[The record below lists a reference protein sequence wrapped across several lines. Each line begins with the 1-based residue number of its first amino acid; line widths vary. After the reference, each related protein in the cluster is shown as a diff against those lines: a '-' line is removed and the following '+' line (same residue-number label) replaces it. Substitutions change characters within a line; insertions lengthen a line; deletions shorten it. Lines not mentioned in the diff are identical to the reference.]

1 MIIMKVTCR
10 SSSVIKLKTLRS
22 SLFRCGE
29 PLAKNKE
36 LFKISAVGPLHT
48 SDINAWTMRQLDQI
62 GLCNCGPCVGKR
74 ALDDLP
80 DSGIG
85 LKVGKQVGL
94 NILVGSI
101 RTRETI

>member
-36 LFKISAVGPLHT
+36 LFQNIGGGALHT
-48 SDINAWTMRQLDQI
+48 SDINAWATRQLDQI
-62 GLCNCGPCVGKR
+62 GLWNCGPCVGKP
-74 ALDDLP
+74 ALDNIP

-94 NILVGSI
+94 NIL
-101 RTRETI
+101 